1 MNVSQS
7 DQEKKRIT
15 VEINKRS
22 YTIVGHE
29 EPHHIRMVSSLVDQ
43 KMREIHEANPSL
55 DTAKLAVL
63 TAVNTMNEYI
73 KLKEECTELMN
84 YIEKKEKEDR
94 GNHD

>member
-1 MNVSQS
+1 MSQS

-55 DTAKLAVL
+55 DTSMLAVL

-73 KLKEECTELMN
+73 KLKDECAELMN
-84 YIEKKEKEDR
+84 YIEKLEKEDDR
-94 GNHD
+94 END

>member
-15 VEINKRS
+15 VEINRRS

-73 KLKEECTELMN
+73 KLKDECTELMN
-84 YIEKKEKEDR
+84 YIDKIEEEKD
-94 GNHD
+94 ND

>member
-55 DTAKLAVL
+55 DTAMLAVL

-73 KLKEECTELMN
+73 KLKDECTDLMN
-84 YIEKKEKEDR
+84 YIEKIEKED
-94 GNHD
+94 DKDYD

>member
-1 MNVSQS
+1 MSQS

-55 DTAKLAVL
+55 DTAMLAVL

-73 KLKEECTELMN
+73 KLKDECTDLMN
-84 YIEKKEKEDR
+84 YIEKIEKED
-94 GNHD
+94 DKDYD

>member
-1 MNVSQS
+1 MSQS

-15 VEINKRS
+15 VEINNRS
-22 YTIVGHE
+22 YTIVGYE

-43 KMREIHEANPSL
+43 KMREIHDANPSL
-55 DTAKLAVL
+55 DTSKLAVL

-84 YIEKKEKEDR
+84 YIDNLEKKDD
-94 GNHD
+94 N

>member
-1 MNVSQS
+1 MAQS
-7 DQEKKRIT
+7 DQDKKRIT

-22 YTIVGHE
+22 YTIVGRE

-73 KLKEECTELMN
+73 KLKEECTELMD
-84 YIEKKEKEDR
+84 YIEKKEEKDDH
-94 GNHD
+94 NHD

>member
-1 MNVSQS
+1 MDVSQS

-22 YTIVGHE
+22 YTIVGYE
-29 EPHHIRMVSSLVDQ
+29 QPHHIRMVSSLVDQ
-43 KMREIHEANPSL
+43 KMREIHESNRSL

-63 TAVNTMNEYI
+63 TAVNTMSEYV

-84 YIEKKEKEDR
+84 YIDKMEKED
-94 GNHD
+94 DK

>member
-1 MNVSQS
+1 MDVSQS
-7 DQEKKRIT
+7 DKNRRRIT
-15 VEINKRS
+15 VEINNRS

-55 DTAKLAVL
+55 DTSKLAVL

-84 YIEKKEKEDR
+84 YIDKIEKED
-94 GNHD
+94 DD

>member
-1 MNVSQS
+1 MSQS

-15 VEINKRS
+15 VEINRRS

-73 KLKEECTELMN
+73 KLKDECTELMN
-84 YIEKKEKEDR
+84 YIDKIEEEKD
-94 GNHD
+94 ND